1 MWQSQKLLGDDLH
14 PGRST
19 SSCTRC
25 ARGATTRSTS
35 RARTLVRGP
44 VLESEPEGKY
54 DQQRLACSQNKTWR
68 KAERWGDLYMKKSRH
83 ATPHLFLTT
92 CSGQEREGFWRVWN
106 KHRPWRR
113 CSIFSWFPGPVP
125 HHLNGYCCWL
135 LKTLIEERLAF
146 ISQHTVAHI
155 PFFNIRKMP
164 SHVLL

>member
-54 DQQRLACSQNKTWR
+54 DQQRLACSQNKAWR
-68 KAERWGDLYMKKSRH
+68 KAGRWGDLCMKKSRH

-92 CSGQEREGFWRVWN
+92 CSGQELKDFEGLEKN
-106 KHRPWRR
+106 TDL
-113 CSIFSWFPGPVP
+113 G
-125 HHLNGYCCWL
+125 GG
-135 LKTLIEERLAF
+135 
-146 ISQHTVAHI
+146 
-155 PFFNIRKMP
+155 
-164 SHVLL
+164 VLSFLDSLDLFLTT